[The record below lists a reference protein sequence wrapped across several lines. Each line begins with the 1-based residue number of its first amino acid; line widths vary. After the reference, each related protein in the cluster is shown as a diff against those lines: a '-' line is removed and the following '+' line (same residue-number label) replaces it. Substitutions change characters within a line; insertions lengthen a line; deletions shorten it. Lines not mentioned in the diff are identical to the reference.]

1 MHSERIYLS
10 EATSYLINQTLD
22 SNSKI
27 ISVGT
32 TSLRCLEAIYHQFGE
47 VRPFE
52 GETDIFIYPGFKF
65 NVVDSLITNFHLP
78 KTTLLLLVSA
88 FAGEDTIKTA
98 YKHAINEE
106 YMFFSYGDA
115 MLLNRKE
122 DF

>member
-122 DF
+122 DI